1 MPSEQTDTVDRA
13 VGTSRPNFVKADP
26 AGAEEVAPG
35 IRRQLL
41 GFGDA
46 LMGARVWFS
55 QGAVGS
61 VHTHPHTQMSYVESG
76 EFKVRVGD
84 EETILTAGDSF
95 FVPSQAPHGAVCLK
109 PGVLID
115 VFAPAREDFLPETG
129 GL

>member
-1 MPSEQTDTVDRA
+1 MTSAQAGAIEPSARSA
-13 VGTSRPNFVKADP
+13 RPNFIKADP
-26 AGAEEVAPG
+26 EGAEEVAPG

-55 QGAVGS
+55 EGAIGE

-76 EFKVRVGD
+76 EFRVSVDG
-84 EETILTAGDSF
+84 EEQILHAGDSF
-95 FVPSQAPHGAVCLK
+95 FVPSGRPHGAVCLK

-115 VFAPAREDFLPETG
+115 VFAPAREDFIGEAEDS
-129 GL
+129 